1 MEQIF
6 ESSPWAPMLPFVLAT
21 AIIAAASALQAVSGM
36 GMALL
41 AAPLLVLIDPAFVPG
56 PMLCAVMALS
66 AAVAR
71 RDRAA
76 IDRSVL
82 TMALWGLLA
91 GTVIGAALLAAFAGM
106 NLVRVLAMLILGA
119 VLLSIFAAP
128 VRVGGLSLL
137 IGGAA
142 SGVLGTM
149 SGVHGPPIALVLQ
162 HEPPERLRV
171 TLCAFFAVGSALSIL
186 ALAIT
191 GVFGIAQVGASL
203 ELLPGVAVGLAVA
216 PLISRRIDRRRAR
229 AAVLAISAISALV
242 LLLR

>member
-1 MEQIF
+1 M
-6 ESSPWAPMLPFVLAT
+6 APILPFVLAT

-82 TMALWGLLA
+82 TMALGGLLA
-91 GTVIGAALLAAFAGM
+91 GTMIGAALLALFVGM
-106 NLVRVLAMLILGA
+106 NLVRVFATLILGA
-119 VLLSIFAAP
+119 VLLSIFGAP
-128 VRVGGLSLL
+128 VRVSRLSLL

-142 SGVLGTM
+142 SGVLGTL

-203 ELLPGVAVGLAVA
+203 ELLPGVAIGLAVA
-216 PLISRRIDRRRAR
+216 PLISIDRRRAR

>member
-1 MEQIF
+1 M
-6 ESSPWAPMLPFVLAT
+6 APILPFVLAT
-21 AIIAAASALQAVSGM
+21 AIIATASALQAVSGM

-82 TMALWGLLA
+82 TMALVGLLA
-91 GTVIGAALLAAFAGM
+91 GTMIGAALLALFVGLD
-106 NLVRVLAMLILGA
+106 LVRVFAVLILGA
-119 VLLSIFAAP
+119 VVLSIFGTP
-128 VRVGGLSLL
+128 VQVGRLSLL
-137 IGGAA
+137 MGGAA

-191 GVFGIAQVGASL
+191 GIFGIAQVGASL
-203 ELLPGVAVGLAVA
+203 ELLPGVAIGLAVA
-216 PLISRRIDRRRAR
+216 PLISIDRQRAR

>member
-1 MEQIF
+1 M
-6 ESSPWAPMLPFVLAT
+6 APILPFVLAT

-82 TMALWGLLA
+82 TMALGGLLA
-91 GTVIGAALLAAFAGM
+91 GTVVGAALLALFVGM
-106 NLVRVLAMLILGA
+106 NLVRVFAMLILGA
-119 VLLSIFAAP
+119 VLLSIFGAP
-128 VRVGGLSLL
+128 ARVGGLSLL

-142 SGVLGTM
+142 SGVLGTL

-186 ALAIT
+186 ALAIA

-203 ELLPGVAVGLAVA
+203 ELLPGVAIGLAVA
-216 PLISRRIDRRRAR
+216 PLISIDRRRAR